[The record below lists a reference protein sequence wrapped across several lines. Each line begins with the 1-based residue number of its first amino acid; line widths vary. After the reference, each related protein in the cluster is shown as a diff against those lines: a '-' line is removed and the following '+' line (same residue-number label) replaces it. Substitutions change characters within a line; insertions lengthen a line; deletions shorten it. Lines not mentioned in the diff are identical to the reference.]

1 MSGSYTMSQ
10 ENPVLEIVSQI
21 LKEQELKYSTP
32 IITSDEVERDY
43 KLTKRELV
51 PLIKA
56 HKIPVIRVNKRVLR
70 FHRADI
76 EQFLSAQTIAAVNNL

>member
-1 MSGSYTMSQ
+1 MLNTKR
-10 ENPVLEIVSQI
+10 PVEQLLAEI
-21 LKEQELKYSTP
+21 LKEQEIKLSSP
-32 IITSDEVERDY
+32 IVTSDEVERDY

-56 HKIPVIRVNKRVLR
+56 HKIPVIRINKRVLR

-76 EQFLSAQTIAAVNNL
+76 EQYLSAQTIAAVNNL

>member
-1 MSGSYTMSQ
+1 MLNTDTPIEQ
-10 ENPVLEIVSQI
+10 LLAEI
-21 LKEQELKYSTP
+21 LKEQEQKYSTP

-56 HKIPVIRVNKRVLR
+56 HKIPVIRINKRVLR

-76 EQFLSAQTIAAVNNL
+76 EQFISAQTIAAVKTL

>member
-1 MSGSYTMSQ
+1 MLDSKR
-10 ENPVLEIVSQI
+10 PVEQLLAEI
-21 LKEQELKYSTP
+21 LKEQEIKLSSP
-32 IITSDEVERDY
+32 IVTSDEVERDY

-56 HKIPVIRVNKRVLR
+56 HKIPVIRINKRVLR

-76 EQFLSAQTIAAVNNL
+76 EQFISAQTIAAVKTL

>member
-1 MSGSYTMSQ
+1 MQNTDTPIEQ
-10 ENPVLEIVSQI
+10 LLAEV

-32 IITSDEVERDY
+32 IITSDEIEQDY
-43 KLTKRELV
+43 KISKRELV
-51 PLIKA
+51 PLVKA
-56 HKIPVIRVNKRVLR
+56 HKIPVIRINKRVLR

>member
-1 MSGSYTMSQ
+1 MQNTETPIEQ
-10 ENPVLEIVSQI
+10 LLAEI

-32 IITSDEVERDY
+32 IITSDEIESDY
-43 KLTKRELV
+43 KISKRELV

-56 HKIPVIRVNKRVLR
+56 HKIPVIRINKRVLR

-76 EQFLSAQTIAAVNNL
+76 EQFIAAQTIGAVN

>member
-1 MSGSYTMSQ
+1 MSESKTMSQ

-32 IITSDEVERDY
+32 IITSDEIEKDY
-43 KLTKRELV
+43 KISKRELV

-56 HKIPVIRVNKRVLR
+56 HKIPVIRINKRVLR
-70 FHRADI
+70 FRRADI
-76 EQFLSAQTIAAVNNL
+76 EQFIAAQTIGAVN

>member
-1 MSGSYTMSQ
+1 MLNTKTPIEQ
-10 ENPVLEIVSQI
+10 LLAEI

-32 IITSDEVERDY
+32 IITSDEIEQDY
-43 KLTKRELV
+43 KISKRELV

-56 HKIPVIRVNKRVLR
+56 HKIPVIRINKRVLR

-76 EQFLSAQTIAAVNNL
+76 EQFIAAQTIGAVK